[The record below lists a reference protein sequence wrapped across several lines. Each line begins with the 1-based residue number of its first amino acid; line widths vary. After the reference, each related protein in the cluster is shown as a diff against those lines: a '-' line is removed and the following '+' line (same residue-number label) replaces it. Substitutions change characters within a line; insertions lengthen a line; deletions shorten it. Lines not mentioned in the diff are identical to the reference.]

1 MITRLLRCASI
12 LPLTLAAALPLSA
25 QATSGQKTFANPN
38 EAVLALAA
46 AVRTGDQGQLQA
58 VLGPASKD
66 LVSSGDSVADKN
78 SRESFLK
85 MYTAKHSLSTDA
97 PGYKT
102 LVVGTSDWP
111 MPIPIVR
118 DGTAWY
124 FDSNRGRDEILH
136 RRIGNNE
143 LGAIAVCE
151 GYVRAQKDYA
161 AKPHDGKAAGTY
173 AQKIS
178 SSPGKQDG
186 LYWPV
191 AAGQQQSP
199 LGPSIAAAE
208 AEGYNGSD
216 KGPYHGYIYKLLK
229 AQGADAPG
237 GAKSY
242 LDNGKLSRGFA
253 LIAYPATYGVSGIM
267 TFMVNQ
273 DGIIYQKDFGD
284 DTANAVPK
292 LTTYNPDQSWTPVE

>member
-1 MITRLLRCASI
+1 MT
-12 LPLTLAAALPLSA
+12 A

-38 EAVLALAA
+38 EAVLALTAA
-46 AVRTGDQGQLQA
+46 IRTGDQAQMLA
-58 VLGPASKD
+58 VLGSDSKD
-66 LVSSGDSVADKN
+66 LISSGDSVQDKT
-78 SRESFLK
+78 SRDNFLK
-85 MYTAKHSLSTDA
+85 MYAANHSLLTEA

-124 FDSNRGRDEILH
+124 FDSNRGRDEILN

-143 LGAIAVCE
+143 LGAIAVCT
-151 GYVRAQKDYA
+151 GYVRAQKEYA
-161 AKPHDGKAAGTY
+161 AKGHDGQAAGIY
-173 AQKIS
+173 AQKLS
-178 SSPGKQDG
+178 SSPAKQDG

-208 AEGYNGSD
+208 AEGYSGSD

-229 AQGADAPG
+229 TQGADAPG

-242 LDNGKLSRGFA
+242 LDNGKLSHGFA
-253 LIAYPATYGVSGIM
+253 LLAYPATYEVSGIM

-273 DGIIYQKDFGD
+273 DGTVYQKDFGD
-284 DTANAVPK
+284 DTTKAVSK
-292 LTTYNPDQSWTPVE
+292 LTTYNPDQTWDPIE